1 MSVMYC
7 FCVKK
12 IKEKG
17 KTHISDNQMTR
28 VKMKKKTTGI

>member
-17 KTHISDNQMTR
+17 KTDISDNQMTPEN
-28 VKMKKKTTGI
+28 